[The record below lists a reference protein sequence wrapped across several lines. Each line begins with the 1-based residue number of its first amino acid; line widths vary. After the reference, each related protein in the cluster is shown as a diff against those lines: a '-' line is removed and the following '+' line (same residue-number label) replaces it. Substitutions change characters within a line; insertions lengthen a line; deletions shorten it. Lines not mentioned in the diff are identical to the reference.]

1 MKATRAP
8 CSLCPITRVAAV
20 SRETCRR
27 GSRYAAEQR
36 AKWAGAKQK
45 PRVRATPVDPSF
57 ASRVRTALEHLTGFH
72 AKVGAGRVELTF
84 ADEHELAELAE
95 ALERATEKLS

>member
-1 MKATRAP
+1 
-8 CSLCPITRVAAV
+8 
-20 SRETCRR
+20 
-27 GSRYAAEQR
+27 
-36 AKWAGAKQK
+36 
-45 PRVRATPVDPSF
+45 
-57 ASRVRTALEHLTGFH
+57 VRTALEHLTGFH